1 MQFAILN
8 TEYGHSSTIYSNAR
22 VALIRASFQASSYE
36 PVSKLCTLLV
46 LGYCDLS
53 STA

>member
-8 TEYGHSSTIYSNAR
+8 TEYGHSSTIYLNAH
-22 VALIRASFQASSYE
+22 VALIRASYE

-53 STA
+53 LTA